1 MPAPEDAAAEGV
13 ETDPGL
19 VAALRHLA
27 YAVRTLQ
34 LYPSSSPVVRHAV
47 QRAHEKLSP
56 CLRGGRLSLA
66 ILPETIRVGG
76 EDAGAG
82 SGALRS
88 LAEQLHQRGV
98 AHLHLDASLASSSL
112 QRLAEM
118 LATDADTLKQ
128 QGGISA
134 LWGCQQLEGLAVDLL
149 QLDRLYEDE
158 EDVEADPEAAVWEQ
172 ILGGYSD
179 DLDLSAIDWETLA
192 DNSEQLADFLGWLF
206 DDESPPPGISE
217 MSRLQVVRA
226 VCKRVG
232 EAAAELGPDRV
243 EAVAHVVGRFYDK
256 LDKEVWIDV
265 LGQPLN
271 VAGGGTASADSL
283 PLGADLDDTERK
295 IRAAATELGAA
306 DLARSIGATLNRQ
319 QVEDLLV
326 YALTSR
332 EAASPR
338 IFSLF
343 HRLLD
348 ARSER
353 DMMEQAIRAAVER
366 QTKSKAGRKTFEE
379 LWPQLTDALHGEHM
393 DAYVSTT
400 YRAHME
406 QLLTNAPLTNLW
418 NIERITPRMREL
430 EPGYLMQRK
439 AKVILEILSSGTG
452 DDDYVAL
459 VTELER
465 SLPELIVDG
474 QYISAEEIL
483 RALATDL
490 IPSSGRSDEQREAAR
505 DILIRFCNEHTLREV
520 VRNLAGKHSTQI
532 DAATRIF
539 SSLGPMAVA
548 ALLEALSHEESRP
561 IRVHLLGMLAAIGDQ
576 ALPEIRKH
584 LRDKRWFFVRNLVW
598 IIGEIGDPRFIP
610 HLGIIVKHP
619 DVRVRRETVRSMSRL
634 RNEATSKVLLSAV
647 DDTDLE
653 VQLLAIR
660 GLGTAGARA
669 AVPRLRELLRIPN
682 RTGNNTEVIRAAA
695 IALGRLGA
703 GAALADLKI
712 VARRPWLFRG
722 RRIAAHEAAEW
733 AVATLQGDMTGEA
746 PEARILTR
754 QSTDANADAGDHPD
768 DEATESAGA

>member
-1 MPAPEDAAAEGV
+1 MSAPADAAAEGV
-13 ETDPGL
+13 ETEPGL
-19 VAALRHLA
+19 VGALRDLA
-27 YAVRTLQ
+27 YAVRALQ
-34 LYPSSSPVVRHAV
+34 LYPPSSPVVSQAV
-47 QRAHEKLSP
+47 QRAHENLSP
-56 CLRGGRLSLA
+56 FLATGRLSLA
-66 ILPETIRVGG
+66 ILPETIRIGG
-76 EDAGAG
+76 EDAGG
-82 SGALRS
+82 GNRTLRS
-88 LAEQLHQRGV
+88 LAERLHQRGV

-112 QRLAEM
+112 QHLAEM
-118 LATDADTLKQ
+118 LATDADTLKE

-134 LWGCQQLEGLAVDLL
+134 LCKRRQLEGLAVDML
-149 QLDRLYEDE
+149 QLDKLYEDE
-158 EDVEADPEAAVWEQ
+158 EDVESDPEAAVWEQ

-179 DLDLSAIDWETLA
+179 KQDLSQIDWESLA
-192 DNSEQLADFLGWLF
+192 DDPEQLADFLSWLL

-226 VCKRVG
+226 VCERVG
-232 EAAAELGPDRV
+232 AAAAELGADRV
-243 EAVAHVVGRFYDK
+243 EAVAKVVGGFYDT

-271 VAGGGTASADSL
+271 VTGGGTASADGLSL
-283 PLGADLDDTERK
+283 GPDLDDDERK
-295 IRAAATELGAA
+295 IRTAATELGAG
-306 DLARSIGATLNRQ
+306 DLAHSIGAALNRE

-338 IFSLF
+338 IFGLF
-343 HRLLD
+343 HRLME

-353 DMMEQAIRAAVER
+353 DLMEQAIREAVER
-366 QTKSKAGRKTFEE
+366 QTKSEAGRKTFEE
-379 LWPQLTDALHGEHM
+379 LWPRLTDALQGENI
-393 DAYVSTT
+393 DDYVSTT
-400 YRAHME
+400 YRAQME
-406 QLLTNAPLTNLW
+406 QLLADAPPTSLW
-418 NIERITPRMREL
+418 DTERITPRMREL
-430 EPGYLMQRK
+430 QPGYLMQRK
-439 AKVILEILSSGTG
+439 AKVILEILSAGTG

-459 VTELER
+459 VAELER

-474 QYISAEEIL
+474 QYIAAEEIL
-483 RALATDL
+483 GVLATDL
-490 IPSSGRSDEQREAAR
+490 IPSNGRSDEQREAAR
-505 DILIRFCNEHTLREV
+505 DVLIRFCNEHTLREV

-561 IRVHLLGMLAAIGDQ
+561 IRVHLVGMLAAIGDQ

-598 IIGEIGDPRFIP
+598 IIGEIGEPRFIP

-619 DVRVRRETVRSMSRL
+619 DVRVRREAVRSMAKL

-660 GLGTAGARA
+660 GLGTAEAHDG
-669 AVPRLRELLRIPN
+669 VPRLRELLRLPN

-695 IALGRLGA
+695 ISLGRIGA
-703 GAALADLKI
+703 SKALPDLKTL
-712 VARRPWLFRG
+712 ARRPWLFRD
-722 RRIAAHEAAEW
+722 RRIAVYEAAEW
-733 AVATLQGDMTGEA
+733 AVATLQGEMTGEA
-746 PEARILTR
+746 PEARLRTPQR
-754 QSTDANADAGDHPD
+754 TDAD
-768 DEATESAGA
+768 DESAGSASA